1 MNTQKN
7 EEVCRYCKAS
17 GHYKNKCPKLASR
30 NNNNF
35 NQQQS
40 TDSNKPV
47 YQQQRIDYNNHE
59 KRQNNYRP
67 RLMGAHP
74 NNKHFTKPMTKAVVI
89 IEPEVDQF
97 PSLGMK
103 VITVP
108 VKWGGKSFTDIVN
121 TEPVVELVKVV
132 NNNGLFFLSS
142 LNK

>member
-7 EEVCRYCKAS
+7 EEVCRYCKAP

-30 NNNNF
+30 NNNF
-35 NQQQS
+35 NQQQQS
-40 TDSNKPV
+40 TESNKPV
-47 YQQQRIDYNNHE
+47 QQQRIDYNNHE

-74 NNKHFTKPMTKAVVI
+74 NNKHFTKPVVI

-103 VITVP
+103 VISVP
-108 VKWGGKSFTDIVN
+108 VKWGGKSFTDIVK
-121 TEPVVELVKVV
+121 TEQVVDLIEV
-132 NNNGLFFLSS
+132 NDDNNGLFVLSS